1 MSSVATG
8 AVLSTQP
15 LVYQPGG
22 HVELLYPGTT
32 VNADGSI
39 ADVPGWILQPNGLWV
54 IDPSDAYLREG
65 IVLTYT
71 VNPTATAVVSYP
83 PESANCANPDNP
95 VVPGAPGAPPAAPPK
110 PPLPPTGND
119 TMTAVIAALSLAAGS
134 ALALISRR
142 RPRRS

>member
-22 HVELLYPGTT
+22 HVELLYPGTS
-32 VNADGSI
+32 VNPDGSI

-54 IDPSDAYLREG
+54 LDPSDAYLREG
-65 IVLTYT
+65 ILLTYT

-95 VVPGAPGAPPAAPPK
+95 TTPGRPGQPGAPTTTRPG
-110 PPLPPTGND
+110 LPPTE
-119 TMTAVIAALSLAAGS
+119 
-134 ALALISRR
+134 
-142 RPRRS
+142 